1 MVVERLDHVYYWT
14 RDMDAA
20 VAFYREV
27 LGLSLKR
34 RDGDNWAE
42 FDAGPV
48 RFALHGVVDGHP
60 VQPGGGTAVFE
71 VGDLDEATRQL
82 QDRGVELGHSA
93 EIAGYARYATFQ
105 DPDGNTVQVIEYV
118 SAKAAQPDR

>member
-1 MVVERLDHVYYWT
+1 MIVEGLDHVYYWT
-14 RDMDAA
+14 RDMDTA
-20 VAFYREV
+20 VAFYRDV
-27 LGLSLKR
+27 LGLGLKR

-42 FDAGPV
+42 FDAGAV

-71 VGDLDEATRQL
+71 VRDVDVARRALEE
-82 QDRGVELGHSA
+82 RGVEFGHSA

-105 DPDGNTVQVIEYV
+105 DPDGNTVQIIQYEN
-118 SAKAAQPDR
+118 R

>member
-1 MVVERLDHVYYWT
+1 MIVRGLDHVYYWT

-20 VAFYREV
+20 VAFYRDV
-27 LGLSLKR
+27 LGLTLSR

-48 RFALHGVVDGHP
+48 RFAVHAVVEGHP

-71 VGDLDEATRQL
+71 VADVDEARRTL
-82 QDRGVELGHSA
+82 EGRGVEFGHSA
-93 EIAGYARYATFQ
+93 EIADYARYATFQ
-105 DPDGNTVQVIEYV
+105 DPDGNTIQIIEYA
-118 SAKAAQPDR
+118 AKR